1 MANKQ
6 QEKIAQNV
14 LNTRKETRKEE
25 QRILDL
31 RKEAL
36 GVEKEVAKSVDFQSV
51 LKSRITDVEADIKK
65 RNAEIVELEKEKERF
80 LTKYKGKNKF
90 VLLSGDLNCQ

>member
-1 MANKQ
+1 MATKQ

-14 LNTRKETRKEE
+14 LERRKETRKEE

-36 GVEKEVAKSVDFQSV
+36 GVEEKVAKSVDFQSV

-65 RNAEIVELEKEKERF
+65 RNAEIVELEKIKIPESKEHRF
-80 LTKYKGKNKF
+80 YVRPIIKGVNSF
-90 VLLSGDLNCQ
+90 